1 MTHNNFYEKVI
12 KRILDVLIS
21 SIGMLLF
28 SWLYAIIALLVRF
41 FLGKPVIFSQERPGR
56 NDPKT
61 GKEKPFRLYKFRSMK
76 DLKDKNGKVLPDD
89 ARLTKFGRVLRSTSL
104 DELPEVWNIFKGD
117 MSLVGPRPLLMEY
130 LPYYTEREHHRH
142 DVRPGLTGLA
152 QVNGR
157 TAVSWQKKFDFDLEY
172 VEKCSFLLDV
182 KILLQTVIK
191 TVKRSDIY
199 VGSAVPWGRF
209 DDMRKK
215 ELEEM
220 QKATKGEAES

>member
-1 MTHNNFYEKVI
+1 
-12 KRILDVLIS
+12 
-21 SIGMLLF
+21 
-28 SWLYAIIALLVRF
+28 
-41 FLGKPVIFSQERPGR
+41 
-56 NDPKT
+56 
-61 GKEKPFRLYKFRSMK
+61 MK

-157 TAVSWQKKFDFDLEY
+157 TAVSWQKKFDYDLEY
-172 VEKCSFLLDV
+172 VEKCSLLLDV

-215 ELEEM
+215 ELQEM
-220 QKATKGEAES
+220 QKATKGETES

>member
-1 MTHNNFYEKVI
+1 MVRRTFYERVI
-12 KRILDVLIS
+12 KRILDVLLSGIA
-21 SIGMLLF
+21 MLLF
-28 SWLYAIIALLVRF
+28 SWLYAILALLVRV
-41 FLGKPVIFSQERPGR
+41 FLGRPVIFSQERPGR
-56 NDPKT
+56 NDPKS

-76 DLKDKNGKVLPDD
+76 NLKDRDGKDLPDD

-104 DELPEVWNIFKGD
+104 DELPEAWNIFKGD
-117 MSLVGPRPLLMEY
+117 MSVVGPRPLLMEY

-157 TAVSWQKKFDFDLEY
+157 TAVTWQKKFDYDLEY
-172 VEKCSFLLDV
+172 VENCSFLLDL
-182 KILLQTVIK
+182 KILFQTVIK

-215 ELEEM
+215 ELAEA
-220 QKATKGEAES
+220 KDASKGEKET